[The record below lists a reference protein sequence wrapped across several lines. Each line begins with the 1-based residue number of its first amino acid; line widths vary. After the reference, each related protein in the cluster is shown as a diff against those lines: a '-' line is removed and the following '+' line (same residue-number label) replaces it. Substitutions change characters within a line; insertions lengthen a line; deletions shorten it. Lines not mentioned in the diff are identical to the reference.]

1 MGGYGEPVRVP
12 QLWPGRADRSTLT
25 RLRRYIRHNV
35 LATLAVVVGVVLLSQ
50 FDEPP
55 GAVRSAVLFCGLLGA
70 SVLHWNWTG
79 RLVVGERQLMPWWQA
94 ALVLTGVLVLVGV
107 GVSGPASGV
116 IWCLLAG
123 LVGHD
128 LLIGRFPT
136 AGLRFTVP
144 YAILVGL
151 VVVVVRLAGGAGAE
165 DSWRNAGLAAAIVL
179 LMLYATVLMVR
190 QWHITVELE
199 HARRAATELATTKER
214 LRLAEDLHDILGH
227 ALEVVSLKAELASR
241 LSEVDPERS
250 RAELAEVQR
259 LARGAMHDVRALVA
273 GDRSTAFAIELA
285 GVRGLLD
292 SAGIEL
298 EFRGDPAALGAAAS
312 ELLGRVLREAVT
324 NLLRHAHA
332 THARVSLDVVDGK
345 GILVVRNDGVAPLAG
360 ASAAGS
366 GLRGLERRTVEAGG
380 TFSAGVVDGTGE
392 FEVRAE
398 VAG

>member
-1 MGGYGEPVRVP
+1 MGGYGDRVRVP
-12 QLWPGRADRSTLT
+12 RLRPGPADRSTLT

-35 LATLAVVVGVVLLSQ
+35 LTTLVVVAGVVVLSQ
-50 FDEPP
+50 FDDPP

-70 SVLHWNWTG
+70 AVCHWHWTG
-79 RLVVGERQLMPWWQA
+79 RLVVGERELMPWWLA
-94 ALVLTGVLVLVGV
+94 SLVLTGVLVLVGV
-107 GVSGPASGV
+107 GVAGAPSGV
-116 IWCLLAG
+116 IWCLIAG

-144 YAILVGL
+144 YAVLVGL
-151 VVVVVRLAGGAGAE
+151 VVLVVRLAGGAQAA
-165 DSWRNAGLAAAIVL
+165 DAWRNAGLAAALVV

-199 HARRAATELATTKER
+199 HARRAAEELATTKER

-241 LSEVDPERS
+241 LSEADPERS

-273 GDRSTAFAIELA
+273 GRRSTAFAIELA

-298 EFRGDPAALGAAAS
+298 EFRGDPAELGPAAS

-332 THARVSLDVVDGK
+332 TRALVSLDVVEGT
-345 GILVVRNDGVAPLAG
+345 GILLVRNDGVAPMAG
-360 ASAAGS
+360 GGPAGS

-380 TFSAGVVDGTGE
+380 RFSAGVVAGTGE

>member
-12 QLWPGRADRSTLT
+12 RLWPGPADRSALT

-35 LATLAVVVGVVLLSQ
+35 LVTLSGVVGVVVLSQ

-55 GAVRSAVLFCGLLGA
+55 GTVRSVVLFCGLFGA
-70 SVLHWNWTG
+70 VVCHWHWTG
-79 RLVVGERQLMPWWQA
+79 GLVLGERQLMPWWQA
-94 ALVLTGVLVLVGV
+94 VLVVTGVLVLVGV
-107 GVSGPASGV
+107 GVSGPPSGV
-116 IWCLLAG
+116 IWCLIAG

-128 LLIGRFPT
+128 LLIGRFPA
-136 AGLRFTVP
+136 AGLRFTGP
-144 YAILVGL
+144 YAVLVGL
-151 VVVVVRLAGGAGAE
+151 VVLVVRLVGGAQAE
-165 DSWRNAGLAAAIVL
+165 EALRNSGLAAALVL
-179 LMLYATVLMVR
+179 LMLYANVLLMR
-190 QWHITVELE
+190 QWHITIELE
-199 HARRAATELATTKER
+199 HARQAAAELATTKER

-227 ALEVVSLKAELASR
+227 ALEVVSLKSELASR

-298 EFRGDPAALGAAAS
+298 ECRGDPAELGAAAS

-332 THARVSLDVVDGK
+332 TRVLVSLEVVDGK
-345 GILVVRNDGVAPLAG
+345 GILLVRNDGVAPLAG
-360 ASAAGS
+360 LGPAGS

-380 TFSAGVVDGTGE
+380 RFSAGVVDDTGE

-398 VAG
+398 VAR

>member
-12 QLWPGRADRSTLT
+12 LLRTGPADRSTLT

-35 LATLAVVVGVVLLSQ
+35 LVTLAVVVGVVALSQ
-50 FDEPP
+50 LNEES
-55 GAVRSAVLFCGLLGA
+55 GTVRTVVLVCGLAGV
-70 SVLHWNWTG
+70 VLYHWHWTG
-79 RLVVGERQLMPWWQA
+79 GLVLGEQRRMPWWQA
-94 ALVLTGVLVLVGV
+94 GLVLTGILALVGF
-107 GVSGPASGV
+107 GVSADSSGV
-116 IWCLLAG
+116 IWCLIAG

-128 LLIGRFPT
+128 LLVGRFPT
-136 AGLRFTVP
+136 AGLRFTAP
-144 YAILVGL
+144 YAVLVALVVLAVGL
-151 VVVVVRLAGGAGAE
+151 ARGVPAE
-165 DSWRNAGLAAAIVL
+165 EAWRSAGLAVVL
-179 LMLYATVLMVR
+179 VLFGIYGVVLMMR
-190 QWHITVELE
+190 QWHISMELE
-199 HARRAATELATTKER
+199 HARQAAAELATIKER

-227 ALEVVSLKAELASR
+227 ALEVVSLKSELASR

-273 GDRSTAFAIELA
+273 GSRSTAFAIELA

-298 EFRGDPAALGAAAS
+298 EFRGDAAELGPVAS

-332 THARVSLDVVDGK
+332 TRALVSLEVVDGK
-345 GILVVRNDGVAPLAG
+345 RILLVRNDGVAPLAG

-380 TFSAGVVDGTGE
+380 LFSAGVVDGTGE

-398 VAG
+398 VAR